1 MIQAPNLSETN
12 ESTAHVHHVLAAE
25 QTVLS
30 CHFRDECRI
39 TPAGWDDLG
48 VTEAG
53 KELHDSMI
61 QLRMEESPGEGMESN
76 DPQSQSSGNSTGRQ
90 MEPKKNVCRHRGII
104 N

>member
-48 VTEAG
+48 VTKAG

-61 QLRMEESPGEGMESN
+61 QLRMEESLEKAWRAMTH
-76 DPQSQSSGNSTGRQ
+76 D
-90 MEPKKNVCRHRGII
+90 HRAVGAAQADKWSRRKMYAGIEE
-104 N
+104 